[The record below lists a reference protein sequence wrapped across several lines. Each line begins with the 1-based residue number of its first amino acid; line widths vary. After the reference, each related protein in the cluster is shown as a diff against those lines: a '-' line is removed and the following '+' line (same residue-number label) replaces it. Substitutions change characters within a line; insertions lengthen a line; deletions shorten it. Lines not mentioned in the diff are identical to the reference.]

1 MLENKYMKAMEQ
13 AKRHVALSTAEDLP
27 EPEPASTTVSREAK
41 PRYGRPPGKRSNPD
55 WEQVTIFMRRTTKK
69 AALHR
74 LMDSEGQGARDLS
87 EVIDQLV
94 AKWAG

>member
-1 MLENKYMKAMEQ
+1 MSENKYMKAMEQ
-13 AKRHVALSTAEDLP
+13 AKRHIAPLPADELPAP
-27 EPEPASTTVSREAK
+27 EPDGETKRK
-41 PRYGRPPGKRSNPD
+41 YGRPPGKRSNPD
-55 WEQVTIFMRRTTKK
+55 WEQVTIFMRRATKK

-74 LMDSEGQGARDLS
+74 LMDREGQGARDLS